1 MRVFIAGIMQGSLP
15 GVEVHGQDYRG
26 AIREIILARHPEVEI
41 IDPWELHPQSTSY
54 DAERGRRTFLELI
67 EEAGRADIV
76 VAYLSEASMGTALEM
91 WRACEKGLP
100 ILTIS
105 PLAENWVVKFLSTQ
119 VFATLEEF
127 EAFVGEGGL
136 EGLRGPAT

>member
-1 MRVFIAGIMQGSLP
+1 MRVFVAGIMQGSLP
-15 GVEVHGQDYRG
+15 GVEVHGQGYRG
-26 AIREIILARHPEVEI
+26 AIREIILASHPEAEI
-41 IDPWELHPQSTSY
+41 IDPWELHPQSPSY
-54 DAERGRRTFLELI
+54 DAERGKRTFLELI

-91 WRACEKGLP
+91 WRAYDKGVP

-105 PLAENWVVKFLSTQ
+105 PLVENWVVKFLSSR
-119 VFATLEEF
+119 VFPTWKEF

-136 EGLRGPAT
+136 EGLRDR